1 MNQLFR
7 FNENN
12 LRVVMKE
19 DKPWFVASDV
29 CLILEIGNVSQ
40 AVQRLEQDEK
50 GLISIDTLGGEQSVI
65 GVNESGLYEL
75 IFGSRKKEAR
85 DFKRWVKRDVLP
97 SIRKTGS
104 YNVVEFKLPQSMPEA
119 LRLLA
124 AQIEETETVKAE
136 NLLLEAKTQDQEEI
150 ILTLQPK
157 ASYCDTILQA
167 KNLMSVTVIAKDYG
181 LSGQSLNNLLHELGV
196 QYKSG
201 DTWVL
206 YQKYADKGYAQTK
219 THIVTI
225 ERSRNGLY
233 WNQKGRMFIYELL
246 KKEKRILPIME
257 RAS

>member
-1 MNQLFR
+1 
-7 FNENN
+7 
-12 LRVVMKE
+12 MK
-19 DKPWFVASDV
+19 DDQPWFVASDV
-29 CLILEIGNVSQ
+29 CGILEIGNTSD
-40 AVQRLEQDEK
+40 AVRRLEEDEK
-50 GLISIDTLGGEQSVI
+50 GLGTIDTLGGLQSVI
-65 GVNESGLYEL
+65 CVNESGVYEL
-75 IFGSRKKEAR
+75 VWGSRKTEAKK
-85 DFKRWVKRDVLP
+85 FKKWIKTEVLP

-104 YNVVEFKLPQSMPEA
+104 YNVEFKLPQSMPEA

-136 NLLLEAKTQDQEEI
+136 NIMLVTKTQDQEEVI
-150 ILTLQPK
+150 QTLQPK
-157 ASYCDTILQA
+157 ASYCDTVLQA

-181 LSGQSLNNLLHELGV
+181 MSGQSLNNLLHELGV

-206 YQKYADKGYAQTK
+206 YQKHADKGYAQTK

-246 KKEKRILPIME
+246 KKEKGILPIME